1 MAGLSHIRMRPAEK
15 PKNTGHEPNAH
26 WIAGGAARTRWRRR
40 GELCPSSNSSST
52 GAADHEGTTMRKVL
66 VAAFGATLF
75 GLAYGVS
82 PTSAA
87 PVGPTQVAVPDS
99 GIEQA
104 RTVRRKKV
112 KRRGG
117 VARSGT
123 GTNVSQPERA
133 VPQTGPGGGGG

>member
-1 MAGLSHIRMRPAEK
+1 
-15 PKNTGHEPNAH
+15 
-26 WIAGGAARTRWRRR
+26 
-40 GELCPSSNSSST
+40 
-52 GAADHEGTTMRKVL
+52 MRKVL
-66 VAAFGATLF
+66 VAAFGAALF

-99 GIEQA
+99 GMEQA

-112 KRRGG
+112 KRRAMRRGG
-117 VARSGT
+117 VARSST

-133 VPQTGPGGGGG
+133 VPQTGPGGGGGGGGGGGSR